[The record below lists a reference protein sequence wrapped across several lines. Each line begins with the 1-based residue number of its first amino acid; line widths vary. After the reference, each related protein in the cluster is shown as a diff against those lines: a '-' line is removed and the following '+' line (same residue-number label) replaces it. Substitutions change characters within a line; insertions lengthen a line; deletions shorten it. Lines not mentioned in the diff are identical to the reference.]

1 MNLKMKGRNE
11 IGQLIINCFE
21 NGNSSFTF
29 WQTVIV
35 RNFMMLLF
43 LTTSHVVIVV
53 LRIIQ
58 LFLLFSF
65 SIFLISD
72 AIPLFSIDLSCS
84 CKRMAILKVEVQ
96 ILSPWA
102 WLFWEGGVKRGVCYE
117 KRKRHTYYR

>member
-96 ILSPWA
+96 IMSPWA
-102 WLFWEGGVKRGVCYE
+102 CFWGEGGESGEECAMK
-117 KRKRHTYYR
+117 